1 MGNSDDAIKAAVQG
15 KWEEAVAINRAILEV
30 SPLDIDALNRLGK
43 ALSELGHTAEARSA
57 YQRVLELDPNNSI
70 AQRNIQRL
78 AYLKEGEHS
87 PKPKEPRGI
96 DSKFFIQET
105 SKAKMITLT
114 KPAGKTTLVKMAA
127 GDEVYLHP
135 KGQKLVVTTDTG
147 EYLGE
152 VESKIGAR
160 LIELM
165 KGGNRYRAAISSV
178 RDENVRV
185 VIREVFQHPSLVGHP
200 SFLPKASEELKPYL
214 KGSLVKHDIEDEF
227 AEEIGEAGEW
237 EGEEESLA
245 ADEIGVEDE
254 VFPLDKEDIQIT

>member
-15 KWEEAVAINRAILEV
+15 RWEEAVAINRAILEV

-43 ALSELGHTAEARSA
+43 ALSELGHTAEARNA

-78 AYLKEGEHS
+78 SYLKEGEHP
-87 PKPKEPRGI
+87 PKASRGI

-105 SKAKMITLT
+105 SKAKMITLN
-114 KPAGKTTLVKMAA
+114 KPAGKATLVKMAA
-127 GDEVYLHP
+127 GDEVYLQP
-135 KGQKLVVTTDTG
+135 KGQKLIITTDTG

-152 VESKIGAR
+152 VESRIGAR

-178 RDENVRV
+178 RDENVRI
-185 VIREVFQHPSLVGHP
+185 VIREVFQHPNMVGHP

-214 KGSLVKHDIEDEF
+214 KGSLVKHEIEDEF
-227 AEEIGEAGEW
+227 AEEIGEPGEW

-245 ADEIGVEDE
+245 QDEIGVEDE
-254 VFPLDKEDIQIT
+254 VFPLDKEDIQVT

>member
-1 MGNSDDAIKAAVQG
+1 MGNSDDAIKAAIQG
-15 KWEEAVAINRAILEV
+15 KWEEAVAINREILAV
-30 SPLDIDALNRLGK
+30 SPSDIDALNRLGK
-43 ALSELGHTAEARSA
+43 ALSELGHLAEARDA
-57 YQRVLELDPNNSI
+57 YQRVLEHDPNNSI

-78 AYLKEGEHS
+78 SYLKEGEHS
-87 PKPKEPRGI
+87 PNKEPRGI

-105 SKAKMITLT
+105 SKAKMITLS
-114 KPAGKTTLVKMAA
+114 KPAAKAVLAKMAA
-127 GDEVYLHP
+127 GEEVYLQP
-135 KGQKLVVTTDTG
+135 KGQKLVVVTDTG

-152 VESKIGAR
+152 VESRIGSR

-165 KGGNRYRAAISSV
+165 KGGNQYRAAISSV

-227 AEEIGEAGEW
+227 GEETGEAGEW
-237 EGEEESLA
+237 ESEEEPL
-245 ADEIGVEDE
+245 VEDELGVDEE

>member
-1 MGNSDDAIKAAVQG
+1 MANSDDAIRAAIEG
-15 KWEEAVAINRAILEV
+15 RWEEAVAINRAILEI

-43 ALSELGHTAEARSA
+43 ALSELGHTSEARNT

-78 AYLKEGEHS
+78 AHLKEGEHS
-87 PKPKEPRGI
+87 PKEPRSI

-105 SKAKMITLT
+105 SKAKMIALN
-114 KPAGKTTLVKMAA
+114 KPAGKATLAKMAA
-127 GDEVYLHP
+127 GEEVYLQP
-135 KGQKLVVTTDTG
+135 KGQKLIITTDAG

-178 RDENVRV
+178 RDETVRV
-185 VIREVFQHPSLVGHP
+185 VIREVYQHPSLVGHP
-200 SFLPKASEELKPYL
+200 SFLPKTSEELKPYL
-214 KGSLVKHDIEDEF
+214 KGSLVKHETEDEF
-227 AEEIGEAGEW
+227 TEEIGEPGEW
-237 EGEEESLA
+237 ESEEDSWA
-245 ADEIGVEDE
+245 QDEIGVEDE
-254 VFPLDKEDIQIT
+254 VLPIDKEDIQIT